1 MNLLLSGPEQYS
13 MQCYL
18 NQWKKIVGCR
28 SVLYS
33 FHFISGTEMDWN
45 RCCCSKN
52 LLRKK
57 LNFSY
62 SGSSSL
68 LVL

>member
-52 LLRKK
+52 LL
-57 LNFSY
+57 
-62 SGSSSL
+62 
-68 LVL
+68 